1 MNSDLVS
8 SLVGMATAGVPLATD
23 GLSGFSG
30 LDIVV
35 NIHNRAHYFLTY
47 DDKQGPDYDLQSEG
61 EADRG
66 DNDGVK

>member
-8 SLVGMATAGVPLATD
+8 SLVGMVTAGVLLATD

-30 LDIVV
+30 LDIVAY
-35 NIHNRAHYFLTY
+35 IHNNAQYFLTFEC
-47 DDKQGPDYDLQSEG
+47 KQGSSYDLQSEG

-66 DNDGVK
+66 HNDGVK